1 MTSPVTITM
10 ITEIAQKV
18 LAPYSRNHNTGN
30 KYEIQII
37 FHILRKMGLTN
48 EMLDSLTPLMTSIKT
63 RNSRYGAATYI
74 DAVTAHCRTVPVGTE
89 FILDSQRIIDLRN
102 TTQDDG
108 DGKTADLIA
117 ITDSGAQLGIS
128 ICGGT
133 IRKDSRVE
141 KCLTNPS
148 AARLGATKTD
158 ITAIKALQ
166 AQAVTDYKAY
176 MTATYGPSEE
186 AWPERQ
192 KTDVAVTAATGA
204 ARITADRFATL
215 SDEQKIAIFRALL
228 RIDDVSTKPAD
239 YLACATDVKTQMLYK
254 FGEPIFPRWEP
265 RIVADGIWLH
275 LYNCDTVIGRIQ
287 VKFNN
292 GVYHKGKTSSL
303 CSSWNF
309 TVNLCDIFALR
320 PVPLM

>member
-1 MTSPVTITM
+1 MTSITM
-10 ITEIAQKV
+10 IGDIAQKV
-18 LAPYSRNHNTGN
+18 LSPYARNHNTGN

-48 EMLDSLTPLMTSIKT
+48 DMLDGLTPLMASIKA

-74 DAVTAHCRTVPVGTE
+74 DAVTTHCRTLPVGTE
-89 FILDSQRIIDLRN
+89 FILDSRRIVDLRN

-117 ITDSGAQLGIS
+117 IMDSGTQLGIS
-128 ICGGT
+128 ICGAGAG
-133 IRKDSRVE
+133 RKDSRVE
-141 KCLTNPS
+141 KCLSNPS
-148 AARLGATKTD
+148 AARLGATKAD

-176 MTATYGPSEE
+176 MTAMYGASEA
-186 AWPERQ
+186 AWPDRL

-204 ARITADRFATL
+204 ARITADRFTTL
-215 SDEQKIAIFRALL
+215 PDEQKIAIFRDLL
-228 RIDDVSTKPAD
+228 RIDEVSTKPAD
-239 YLACATDVKTQMLYK
+239 YLACAADVKTQVFYK
-254 FGEPIFPRWEP
+254 FGDPVFPHWAP
-265 RIVADGIWLH
+265 RVVADGIWLH
-275 LYNCDTVIGRIQ
+275 MYNCDTVIGRIQ

-309 TVNLCDIFALR
+309 TVNLRDIFALE
-320 PVPLM
+320 PAPLM